1 MRDVEEHM
9 IYRPRLMMLK
19 STLQLFVPV
28 AFVYDEGAC
37 MMCTNP
43 RWRQLTL
50 FSYRPDVFM
59 MGPHPFYISFFLFHN
74 FKCKPHSPP
83 PHPHHRVC

>member
-1 MRDVEEHM
+1 MRDVEEHW

-59 MGPHPFYISFFLFHN
+59 MGPHPFYSFFLISQFQM
-74 FKCKPHSPP
+74 
-83 PHPHHRVC
+83 